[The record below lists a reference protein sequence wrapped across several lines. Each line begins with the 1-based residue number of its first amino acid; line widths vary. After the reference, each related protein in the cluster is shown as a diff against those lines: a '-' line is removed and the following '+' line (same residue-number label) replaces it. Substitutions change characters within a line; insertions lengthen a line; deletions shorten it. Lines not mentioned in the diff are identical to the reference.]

1 MANMVDDANAFTKE
15 IEMLE
20 AKIDEKALCAKVRN
34 AVSTPSP
41 TYPEGIISF
50 DTAPF

>member
-1 MANMVDDANAFTKE
+1 MANMVDDANALTKE

-20 AKIDEKALCAKVRN
+20 AKIDEKVLCAKVRN

-41 TYPEGIISF
+41 TYPEGML
-50 DTAPF
+50 